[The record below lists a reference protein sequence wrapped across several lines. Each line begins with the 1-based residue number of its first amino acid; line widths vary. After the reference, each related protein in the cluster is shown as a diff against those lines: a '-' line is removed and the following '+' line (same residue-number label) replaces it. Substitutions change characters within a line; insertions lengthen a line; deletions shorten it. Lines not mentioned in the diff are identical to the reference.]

1 MKILFVEDEAA
12 AMLGVTTLLNA
23 RGHQI
28 DEVGTAD
35 EAIERMRKTAYDLL
49 IFDVMLRQLSKELID
64 VSVRQLGKELLV
76 RLRNGTLGSLA
87 TNNNVPVVMITA
99 VADSDVIDVLI
110 ASKNTLVLYK
120 PIDPE
125 DVLFEIESFIS
136 RGQKRNA

>member
-12 AMLGVTTLLNA
+12 AMLGVTILLNA

-28 DEVGTAD
+28 DEVETAD
-35 EAIERMRKTAYDLL
+35 EAIEKMRKTAYDLL
-49 IFDVMLRQLSKELID
+49 IFDVMLKQPSKELLD
-64 VSVRQLGKELLV
+64 VSVRQLGKELFV

-125 DVLFEIESFIS
+125 DVLFEIESFMS
-136 RGQKRNA
+136 KGRSK